1 MPSRERRHMSSHHAL
16 AREKRGCPQ
25 QHAHPKQQA
34 AIWRQARQEELCMG
48 SVYDID
54 APDVMTALHGLHPDT
69 WGNDAACFAAPP
81 ALHKGPNQPCRR
93 ASTSP
98 AEGPQPALQKGPN
111 QPCRRILQG
120 WSDPSAGL
128 GTGTLLQGGGWW
140 LHPDMLGRC
149 H

>member
-1 MPSRERRHMSSHHAL
+1 
-16 AREKRGCPQ
+16 
-25 QHAHPKQQA
+25 
-34 AIWRQARQEELCMG
+34 MG

-93 ASTSP
+93 APTSP

-111 QPCRRILQG
+111 QPCRRAPTSPAEEFCRG
-120 WSDPSAGL
+120 GV
-128 GTGTLLQGGGWW
+128 TLLQGWGRGPFCRVGGGGSIQTCSGGVIE
-140 LHPDMLGRC
+140 LLLRC
-149 H
+149 LFSTKRIS